1 MTSMDGKLCIV
12 TGATSGIGK
21 ETARGLVRMGARVAI
36 VARNPKKARATEAE
50 LNRDARVPID
60 ILEADM
66 ASLVQV
72 RALAGEIARRYP
84 TVDVLVNNAGVYRV
98 RRHVTTDGYEETFA
112 VNHLAP
118 FLLTNLLLDHLRASA
133 PARIVTV
140 ASNAH
145 LGFTLDF
152 EDLQSEHS
160 YKSFR
165 VYGRTKLA
173 NIMFTYA
180 LSRRIEGSGLTIN
193 ALHPGFV
200 ASNFGSG
207 NHLPARPIL
216 FIATPFILSPAQGA
230 RTPIWLASSPDVEGV
245 NGMYYTNSKIPA
257 RANREIRS
265 NPFTYEEEA
274 QERLWKES
282 AAMVGIG

>member
-1 MTSMDGKLCIV
+1 MASMSGKLCIV
-12 TGATSGIGK
+12 TGGTSGIGK
-21 ETARGLVRMGARVAI
+21 ETARGLVRLGAKVAI
-36 VARNPKKARATEAE
+36 VARNPKKAQATTAE
-50 LNRDARVPID
+50 LNRIAVTPID
-60 ILEADM
+60 VLEADM
-66 ASLVQV
+66 ASLDQV
-72 RALAGEIARRYP
+72 RSLAGRIRQTYQKI
-84 TVDVLVNNAGVYRV
+84 DVLVNNAGVYRL
-98 RRHVTTDGYEETFA
+98 RRHTTEDGYEETFA

-118 FLLTNLLLDHLRASA
+118 FLLTNLLLDHLRERA

-152 EDLQSEHS
+152 ADLHSEQSF
-160 YKSFR
+160 KSFR

-180 LSRRIEGSGLTIN
+180 LARRIEGSGVTVN

-207 NHLPARPIL
+207 NRLPVQPVMLALRP
-216 FIATPFILSPAQGA
+216 FVLSPARGA
-230 RTPIWLASSPDVEGV
+230 RTSIWLASTPDVEEV
-245 NGMYYTNSKIPA
+245 NGKYFTNSKIPA
-257 RANREIRS
+257 RANREVRS
-265 NPFTYEEEA
+265 NPFSYDEDA

-282 AAMVGIG
+282 AAMVGLE